1 VRGIDTRS
9 TGEQFLEAA
18 SMSAPIP
25 VLLMARELGLGGS
38 ERQLTEV
45 ARSLDRSRF
54 SPHVGCMSAGGLRTE
69 ALKAAGVP
77 VVTFPVRSFYQPSTV
92 ACATEL
98 ISFIRKA
105 GIRLVHTFDTPM
117 NLFGVPPAWLS
128 RGPVV
133 LSSQRAFR
141 ELSSGVQRRL
151 LRVTDHLAD
160 GVVVNC
166 EVLRRHLIEDERVSA
181 SKIHVCYNGIDLAEF
196 NPGDRQ
202 PCDSV
207 TIGVVCALRPE
218 KGLSTLIEAFSRIRG
233 QAKLVIVG
241 SGPIRDELRWKAEP
255 LGDRCRFEP
264 ATNSVAARL
273 RRMDI
278 FVLPSLSEAL
288 SNSLME
294 AMACGCAVVAS
305 RVGGNVELVAEG
317 RTGLLFEKENADQL
331 AAALDRLIADE
342 LLRREIGSA
351 AARFIHDGF
360 SLGTS
365 VTRMQ
370 SIYDTML
377 SI

>member
-1 VRGIDTRS
+1 
-9 TGEQFLEAA
+9 
-18 SMSAPIP
+18 MSAPIP

-54 SPHVGCMSAGGLRTE
+54 VPHVGCMSSQGLRTE
-69 ALKAAGVP
+69 ALHAAGVP
-77 VVTFPVRSFYQPSTV
+77 IVRFPVRSLYHPSTI
-92 ACATEL
+92 ACAFQLST
-98 ISFIRKA
+98 FIRER

-128 RGPVV
+128 RRAVV

-141 ELSSGVQRRL
+141 ELNSGVQRRL
-151 LRVTDHLAD
+151 LRVTDHLVN

-166 EVLRRHLIEDERVSA
+166 DVLRRHLIEDERVPP
-181 SKIHVCYNGIDLAEF
+181 SKIHVCYNGIDLDEF
-196 NPGDRQ
+196 HPGDRQ
-202 PCDSV
+202 PGDPITV
-207 TIGVVCALRPE
+207 GVICALRPE
-218 KGLSTLIEAFSRIRG
+218 KGLPTLIEAFSRSCGR
-233 QAKLVIVG
+233 ARLLIVG
-241 SGPIRDELRWKAEP
+241 GGPMLDELRRQAEP

-264 ATNSVAARL
+264 ATNSVAAWL
-273 RRMDI
+273 RQIDI

-317 RTGLLFEKENADQL
+317 RTGFLFEKGNAEEL
-331 AAALDRLIADE
+331 ASVLDRLIADQS
-342 LLRREIGSA
+342 LRLSMGASA
-351 AARFIHDGF
+351 AGFIREGF
-360 SLGTS
+360 SLAAS
-365 VTRMQ
+365 VSRMQ